1 MASLRILVADD
12 HEIARRVIIALLA
25 FHPGWEICGEASD
38 GREALE
44 KVAQLRPDIV
54 LLDIDMP
61 IMNGLE
67 ATRQIVQTHPVQK
80 IIILTMSDSEQIVR
94 DVFHAGALGF
104 VLKSNATHDL
114 TSAIEAVQRGQ
125 TFFTARFAEL
135 ILKGY
140 LKDDQGKESDEAPLT
155 ERERETVQL
164 LTKELTI
171 TVGHQW
177 GKPNTARR
185 AAKHLAIAM
194 IMIAATAAGWFAYGG
209 QMEQARSL
217 MDKSLVS
224 LRLKKPPPPI
234 YNGNPDTRVWID
246 LHTALYY
253 CPGADAYGKTR
264 QGKFARQRNAQLDHF
279 ESASRKACD

>member
-12 HEIARRVIIALLA
+12 HEIVRRVISALLA
-25 FHPGWEICGEASD
+25 FHSGWEICGEAAD

-67 ATRQIVQTHPVQK
+67 ATRQIVQTHPRQK
-80 IIILTMSDSEQIVR
+80 IIILTMTDSEQIVR

-104 VLKSNATHDL
+104 VVKSNATHDL
-114 TSAIEAVQRGQ
+114 ISAIEAVQRGQ

-135 ILKGY
+135 ILQGY
-140 LKDDQGKESDEAPLT
+140 LTGDQGRDWNEIPLT

-164 LTKELTI
+164 LTKELNI
-171 TVGHQW
+171 TLGHQW
-177 GKPNTARR
+177 GKSKAARR
-185 AAKHLAIAM
+185 AAKRMGMAM
-194 IMIAATAAGWFAYGG
+194 IVVASVAAGWFAYNG
-209 QMEQARSL
+209 QMDQARSL

-253 CPGADAYGKTR
+253 CPGADVYGKTR
-264 QGKFARQRNAQLDHF
+264 QGRFAKQLNAQLDHF